1 MMNWIVKHAMDRRRG
16 AGSALVILCVLFGFS
31 DAANAQFAGEG
42 NTYPAIGPLQGAIS
56 PFVFSG
62 TSRIEGQNANR
73 IGTGSEIPQ
82 SYWRIELV
90 PTLTAYGVPFSLNV
104 LLSSDQSNVRQ
115 NVDAIGLFLNPQY
128 YQDILRQKVSDKIDE
143 LENNESVK
151 KIESIKDAYQDP
163 MHAISQ
169 SALADS
175 VKAQAPDATREMDK
189 YQELQQLQDIRN
201 SDISKHLDDVKSLG
215 LMTGTE
221 SFFSN
226 FPTLAVGVTY
236 PNFTPLT
243 LSGVPVTGAN
253 IEWTPGNF
261 YLAVAGGQ
269 TQKAIVRDT
278 LTVDYQNTLFA
289 GAIGFGKKM
298 ESHFHLTSL
307 YAKDNSESIPQHK
320 TALDSTFA
328 DSSILFRNGPRANY
342 VLGAD
347 LLVIPDEHFSLAAE
361 LDGSLL
367 TSDTRDAG
375 INNNDIPSWVRKL
388 VDPTISSFVDY
399 SYNVQGTV
407 NLPESNSR
415 ITGSTRRVGPGYF
428 SLGTPNLRN
437 DDLRYEGKLDQYFDK
452 RQISFS
458 GFYRT
463 EHDNLIPWKQATTTI
478 GSYGVSMG
486 LNFRKLPYF
495 RISYSPY
502 TQTSTVTDSA
512 LKASPAGDSLAI
524 NNQTTLI
531 SVLTG
536 YNLVLGHTVLSTNF
550 SFSKQDTRT
559 RFGIGDY
566 SSTNYNL
573 NEIVNLSIPLTLSA
587 GIGVIVPHAL
597 PDTLNSIFTLD
608 LSGTY
613 TAYDVW
619 TSTLGGTIATQKN
632 IDSKTGFYI
641 STTFPLWKVA
651 NLEIRAEKNLYKA
664 ISQQIVT
671 GPPTIA
677 QSGNYDEF
685 LIRATLTK
693 SW

>member
-1 MMNWIVKHAMDRRRG
+1 MVTQMLCLPTVLLCTLLAF
-16 AGSALVILCVLFGFS
+16 AG
-31 DAANAQFAGEG
+31 NTRAQFAGEG
-42 NTYPAIGPLQGAIS
+42 NTYPAIGPLRGAAL

-73 IGTGSEIPQ
+73 VGTGSEIPQ
-82 SYWRIELV
+82 SYWRVELV

-104 LLSSDQSNVRQ
+104 LLSSDQSNLRQ
-115 NVDAIGLFLNPQY
+115 NVDAIGLYLNPQY

-151 KIESIKDAYQDP
+151 KIEATKEAFQDP

-175 VKAQAPDATREMDK
+175 VKALAPDATKEMDK
-189 YQELQQLQDIRN
+189 FQQLQQLQDLRN
-201 SDISKHLDDVKSLG
+201 TDISKHLDDVKSLG
-215 LMTGTE
+215 LMTSTE

-226 FPTLAVGVTY
+226 FPTLALGVTY

-269 TQKAIVRDT
+269 TQKAVVRDT

-289 GAIGFGKKM
+289 GVIGFGKRN
-298 ESHFHLTSL
+298 ESHFHLTTL
-307 YAKDNSESIPQHK
+307 YAKDNSSSISSPK

-328 DSSILFRNGPRANY
+328 DTSILFRNGPRANY

-347 LLVIPDEHFSLAAE
+347 LLLIPDEHFSLSAE
-361 LDGSLL
+361 IDGSML
-367 TSDTRDAG
+367 TRDTRDAG
-375 INNNDIPSWVRKL
+375 VNNSDIPDWVRKL

-399 SYNVQGTV
+399 SYILQGSVT
-407 NLPESNSR
+407 LPESNSR
-415 ITGSTRRVGPGYF
+415 LTASTRRVGPGYF
-428 SLGTPNLRN
+428 SLGTPTLRN
-437 DDLRYEGKLDQYFDK
+437 DNLRYEGKIDQYFYK

-478 GSYGVSMG
+478 GSYGISMG
-486 LNFRKLPYF
+486 LNFRKLPYL

-502 TQTSTVTDSA
+502 TQTSEVTDSA
-512 LKASPAGDSLAI
+512 LKASPQGDSLAI

-531 SVLTG
+531 SVFTG
-536 YNLVLGHTVLSTNF
+536 YNLVLGRTVLSTNF
-550 SFSKQDTRT
+550 SFSRQDTRT

-566 SSTNYNL
+566 SSNNYNL
-573 NEIVNLSIPLTLSA
+573 NEIVNLAIPLTLSA
-587 GIGVIVPHAL
+587 GVGVIVPHAL

-608 LSGTY
+608 LSGSY
-613 TAYDVW
+613 TALDVW
-619 TSTLGGTIATQKN
+619 TSTLGVTIATQKN
-632 IDSKTGFYI
+632 IDSKSGFYL
-641 STTFPLWKVA
+641 STSFPVWNVG
-651 NLEIRAEKNLYKA
+651 NLEIRAEKNLYTA
-664 ISQQIVT
+664 ISQQIIT

-685 LIRATLTK
+685 LLRATLTK

>member
-1 MMNWIVKHAMDRRRG
+1 MV
-16 AGSALVILCVLFGFS
+16 STALLRNTSNVRPIPLGLASICVLLAITTSAF
-31 DAANAQFAGEG
+31 AQFVGEA
-42 NTYPAIGPLQGAIS
+42 NTYPAIGPLQGATL

-62 TSRIEGQNANR
+62 TSRLEGQNANR

-90 PTLTAYGVPFSLNV
+90 PTITAYGVPFSLNV

-115 NVDAIGLFLNPQY
+115 NVDTIGLYLNPQY
-128 YQDILRQKVSDKIDE
+128 YQDIIRQKVSDKIDE
-143 LENNESVK
+143 LENNESIK
-151 KIESIKDAYQDP
+151 KIESIKDAAQDP
-163 MHAISQ
+163 LHAISQ

-175 VKAQAPDATREMDK
+175 VKAQAPDATKDMDK

-201 SDISKHLDDVKSLG
+201 GDVSKHLDDVKSLG
-215 LMTGTE
+215 LMTSSE

-236 PNFTPLT
+236 PNLTPLT

-253 IEWTPGNF
+253 VEWTPGNF
-261 YLAVAGGQ
+261 YLQVAGGQ

-278 LTVDYQNTLFA
+278 LTVDYQNTLVA
-289 GAIGFGKKM
+289 GVIGFGKRN
-298 ESHFHLTSL
+298 ESHFHLTTL
-307 YAKDNSESIPQHK
+307 YAKDNSESIAQPQ

-347 LLVIPDEHFSLAAE
+347 LLLIPDEHFSLSAE
-361 LDGSLL
+361 VDGSLL
-367 TSDTRDAG
+367 TSDTRSAG
-375 INNNDIPSWVRKL
+375 VSSTDIPSWVRKL
-388 VDPTISSFVDY
+388 VDPTISSYVDY

-415 ITGSTRRVGPGYF
+415 ISGSTRRVGPGYF

-437 DDLRYEGKLDQYFDK
+437 DDLRYEGKIDQYFDK
-452 RQISFS
+452 RQISLS

-495 RISYSPY
+495 RVSYSPY
-502 TQTSTVTDSA
+502 TQTSVVTDSA
-512 LKASPAGDSLAI
+512 LKASPQGDSLAI
-524 NNQTTLI
+524 KNQTQLI

-550 SFSKQDTRT
+550 SFSRQDTRT
-559 RFGIGDY
+559 KYGVGDY
-566 SSTNYNL
+566 SSNNYNL
-573 NEIVNLSIPLTLSA
+573 NEIVNLAIPLSLSA
-587 GIGVIVPHAL
+587 GIGVIVPHAI

-613 TAYDVW
+613 TAFDVW
-619 TSTLGGTIATQKN
+619 TSSLGVTIATQKN
-632 IDSKTGFYI
+632 IDSKSGFYV
-641 STTFPLWKVA
+641 STTFPVWKIGS
-651 NLEIRAEKNLYKA
+651 LEIRAEKNLYTA
-664 ISQQIVT
+664 ISQQIIT

-685 LIRATLTK
+685 LLRVTLTK